1 MHMQIKVGSWEQL
14 YFNFIIVPAAAAAD
28 EAGGGAGRSILCPE
42 MSETIAQ
49 NM

>member
-1 MHMQIKVGSWEQL
+1 MHMQIKVGSWDQL

-28 EAGGGAGRSILCPE
+28 EAGGGAAGQYFARD
-42 MSETIAQ
+42 IAQ